1 MLGRTF
7 QDGGISMQEFRK
19 ARRYQLTEVVMFTW
33 VRADGT
39 VSQAR
44 GISQDISTNG
54 ISFIAAAEIQVGTEI
69 RLDLY
74 LRPVSRPSRGTEL
87 RADGVVLRVEPLG
100 IVGSRIAAQV
110 AFQEEHEEMFLA
122 SSEMQVQ

>member
-1 MLGRTF
+1 MLARTY
-7 QDGGISMQEFRK
+7 QNGGTSMQEFRK
-19 ARRYQLTEVVMFTW
+19 ARRYQLTEVVMLTW

-39 VSQAR
+39 VSQVR
-44 GISQDISTNG
+44 GVSQDISRNG
-54 ISFIAAAEIQVGTEI
+54 ISFIAAVEIEVGAEI

-74 LRPVSRPSRGTEL
+74 LRPVSRQSRGTEL

-100 IVGSRIAAQV
+100 VVGSRIAAQV

-122 SSEMQVQ
+122 SSAIQIQ